1 MTERLSQPNVLIPF
15 GLLGSAVLVG
25 LLAGYDP
32 RVALAAVLGGAF
44 VILVV
49 NDLTVGM
56 GLMAFLSSLDG
67 VPALGGGAISAPK
80 LVGVLLGVSWIA
92 TLTARRDPQLLDRRP
107 GLSYVLVLFW
117 AWSAISLVW
126 VEDMPEALDSLTRY
140 APNLILVA
148 IAYAAVRSDRQLLA
162 VVAAM
167 IGGILVSALLSVLAP
182 GAVTSDGERAAGLA
196 GGANELGAAMVV
208 GVVLCAA
215 LAATR
220 WRAPLVRPT
229 LVGGA
234 ALCMFALLLSLSRG
248 GLVALGAALV
258 TAILVAGRWR
268 AKAIVAGAVLVVVAV
283 VYFGAFASLPAR
295 ERVLEVGGGT
305 GRSDIWTVGARMV
318 EDRPLLGVGAGNFNI
333 ASIHYLL
340 EPGTITQD
348 EFIISQPKVA
358 HNTLLEV
365 IAEIGIPGLV
375 LFLGIVGAS
384 LLGMLRAARIY
395 ERVDDLNMEVMMR
408 ALFVATVGYLVAGL
422 FISANYSKMLWLLIA
437 LGPAAQA
444 VAGRRRRSS
453 SST

>member
-1 MTERLSQPNVLIPF
+1 MTERLSQPTFLLPL
-15 GLLGSAVLVG
+15 GLLGFATMIG

-32 RVALAAVLGGAF
+32 KIAIAAVLGGAF

-67 VPALGGGAISAPK
+67 VPALGGGAISGPK

-92 TLTARRDPQLLDRRP
+92 TLTTRRDPQLLDRRP

-126 VEDMPEALDSLTRY
+126 VEDMPEAVDSLTRY
-140 APNLILVA
+140 APNLVLVA
-148 IAYAAVRSDRQLLA
+148 IAYAAVRSDRQLVA
-162 VVAAM
+162 VVGATIA
-167 IGGILVSALLSVLAP
+167 GILVSAMLSVAAP
-182 GAVTSDGERAAGLA
+182 GAVSSDGERAAGLA

-215 LAATR
+215 LAAMR
-220 WRAPLVRPT
+220 WRHPLVRPV
-229 LVGGA
+229 LMGGA
-234 ALCMFALLLSLSRG
+234 GLALFALLLSLSRG

-258 TAILVAGRWR
+258 TGIAVSGRWR
-268 AKAIVAGAVLVVVAV
+268 GRATLAGIGVVLAAV

-295 ERVLEVGGGT
+295 ERVLEAGSGT
-305 GRSDIWTVGARMV
+305 GRSDIWTVGSRMV
-318 EDRPLLGVGAGNFNI
+318 EDRPLLGVGAGNFNV

-340 EPGTITQD
+340 EPGTIKED

-358 HNTLLEV
+358 HNTPLEV
-365 IAEIGIPGLV
+365 LAEIGVPGLV
-375 LFLGIVGAS
+375 FFSIILGAA

-395 ERVDDLNMEVMMR
+395 ERLGDTNMEVMMR
-408 ALFVATVGYLVAGL
+408 ALFVALVGYLVAGL
-422 FISANYSKMLWLLIA
+422 FISANYSKLLWLLIA

-444 VAGRRRRSS
+444 VAERRLRSS
-453 SST
+453 TST